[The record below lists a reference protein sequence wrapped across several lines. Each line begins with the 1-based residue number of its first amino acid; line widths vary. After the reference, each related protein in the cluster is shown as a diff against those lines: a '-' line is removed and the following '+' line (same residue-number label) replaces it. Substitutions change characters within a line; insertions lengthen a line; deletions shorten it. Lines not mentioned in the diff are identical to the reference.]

1 MEEFT
6 FKRVNYSNI
15 KNNTYPY
22 LKKNIFKICSEIKI
36 VNDFEIKKKY

>member
-22 LKKNIFKICSEIKI
+22 LKKYFLKFVLK
-36 VNDFEIKKKY
+36 